1 MSIEMVIAAIK
12 KMTFIVALDGPTV
25 YKYYTF
31 FIWKYKTDEMVSAQF
46 QDGEKQ
52 HLGRAIS
59 FYILPRSTKERIRSP

>member
-1 MSIEMVIAAIK
+1 
-12 KMTFIVALDGPTV
+12 MTFIVALDGPTV

-31 FIWKYKTDEMVSAQF
+31 FIWKYKTDEMPSTQF

-59 FYILPRSTKERIRSP
+59 FYILPRSN